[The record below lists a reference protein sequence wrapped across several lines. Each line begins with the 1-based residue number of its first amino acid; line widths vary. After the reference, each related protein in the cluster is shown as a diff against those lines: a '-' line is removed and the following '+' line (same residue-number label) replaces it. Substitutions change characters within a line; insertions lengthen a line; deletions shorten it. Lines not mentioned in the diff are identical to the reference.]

1 MPTHRQRTVDIRS
14 TSRAL
19 SAPNLS
25 THDTSLMTRLFPA
38 SPIHSG
44 DLTPEE
50 RKKFYQDNVIDN
62 TAINDGGHTFG
73 TFNTSYAGAPN
84 MADVDIAA
92 NNLPSPYVPNPVS
105 PGPGSMNDSDK
116 GPAPEGFGTT
126 PTQNYGTGVG
136 SQLSPHAAASRIA
149 GMKLGEY
156 LSGRSSPS
164 SDT

>member
-1 MPTHRQRTVDIRS
+1 MPSHRQRTVDIKS

-19 SAPNLS
+19 NSPNLS

-44 DLTPEE
+44 DITPDSL
-50 RKKFYQDNVIDN
+50 RKLYQDEVLD
-62 TAINDGGHTFG
+62 AVINDGGHTFG
-73 TFNTSYAGAPN
+73 THDTSYMGAPN
-84 MADVDIAA
+84 MAEVDLKG

-126 PTQNYGTGVG
+126 PTQNFGTGVG
-136 SQLSPHAAASRIA
+136 SQLSPHAAAERIA
-149 GMKLGEY
+149 GTKLGEY
-156 LSGRSSPS
+156 LSGKSSPS

>member
-1 MPTHRQRTVDIRS
+1 MPSHRQRTVDIRS

-19 SAPNLS
+19 NSPNLS

-44 DLTPEE
+44 DITPDSLRALYQEE
-50 RKKFYQDNVIDN
+50 VLDAV
-62 TAINDGGHTFG
+62 INDGGHTFG
-73 TFNTSYAGAPN
+73 TYDTSYRGAPN
-84 MADVDIAA
+84 MAEVDIAA

-105 PGPGSMNDSDK
+105 PGPGSLNDSDK

-126 PTQNYGTGVG
+126 PTQNFGTGVG
-136 SQLSPHAAASRIA
+136 SQLSPHSAAERIA
-149 GMKLGEY
+149 STKLGEY
-156 LSGRSSPS
+156 LSGKSSPS

>member
-1 MPTHRQRTVDIRS
+1 MPSHRQRTVDIRS

-19 SAPNLS
+19 NSPNLS

-44 DLTPEE
+44 DVTPDSLREM
-50 RKKFYQDNVIDN
+50 YQSEVLDAV
-62 TAINDGGHTFG
+62 INDGGHTFG
-73 TFNTSYAGAPN
+73 TFDTSYTGAPN
-84 MADVDIAA
+84 MADVDVGA

-105 PGPGSMNDSDK
+105 PGPGSMNDTDK

-126 PTQNYGTGVG
+126 PTQNFGTGVG
-136 SQLSPHAAASRIA
+136 SQLSPHAAAERVA
-149 GMKLGEY
+149 GTKLGEY

>member
-1 MPTHRQRTVDIRS
+1 MPSHRQRTVDIRS

-19 SAPNLS
+19 NSPNLS

-44 DLTPEE
+44 DVTPDSLREM
-50 RKKFYQDNVIDN
+50 YQREVLDAV
-62 TAINDGGHTFG
+62 INDGGHTFG
-73 TFNTSYAGAPN
+73 TFDTSYTDAPN
-84 MADVDIAA
+84 MADVDIGA

-126 PTQNYGTGVG
+126 PAQNFGTGVG
-136 SQLSPHAAASRIA
+136 SQLSPHAAAERVS
-149 GMKLGEY
+149 GTKLGEY

>member
-19 SAPNLS
+19 SAPNMS

-44 DLTPEE
+44 DITPESLRE
-50 RKKFYQDNVIDN
+50 MYQNDVLD
-62 TAINDGGHTFG
+62 AVINDGGHTFG
-73 TFNTSYAGAPN
+73 TYDTSYRGAPN
-84 MADVDIAA
+84 MAEVDLRA

-105 PGPGSMNDSDK
+105 PGPGSQNDSDK

-136 SQLSPHAAASRIA
+136 SQLSPHAAAERIA
-149 GMKLGEY
+149 GAKLGEY

>member
-1 MPTHRQRTVDIRS
+1 MPSHRQRTVDIRS

-19 SAPNLS
+19 NSPNLS

-44 DLTPEE
+44 DMTPDSI
-50 RKKFYQDNVIDN
+50 RASYQSQVLDAV
-62 TAINDGGHTFG
+62 INDEGHTFG
-73 TFNTSYAGAPN
+73 TYDSSYRGAPN
-84 MADVDIAA
+84 MAEVDLRA

-126 PTQNYGTGVG
+126 PTQNFGTGVG
-136 SQLSPHAAASRIA
+136 SQLSPHAASERIA
-149 GMKLGEY
+149 GTKLGEY
-156 LSGRSSPS
+156 LSGKSSPS